1 MTWMLGWKRVME
13 EDILQDR
20 LIRSAEC
27 VRSQFTR
34 TEQTVDEVLLLQ
46 QAAPILEHWFYV
58 HRIHWV
64 VVPPVQPL
72 TLQSPNI
79 TRYQL
84 DITPCPYLK
93 MQQTT
98 H

>member
-1 MTWMLGWKRVME
+1 ME

-27 VRSQFTR
+27 VLALYKDSRL
-34 TEQTVDEVLLLQ
+34 EQAADEVLLMQ
-46 QAAPILEHWFYV
+46 QAAPSLEHWFYV

-64 VVPPVQPL
+64 AVPPVQPL
-72 TLQSPNI
+72 TLKSPNI

-84 DITPCPYLK
+84 AIILCPYLK

>member
-1 MTWMLGWKRVME
+1 ME

-27 VRSQFTR
+27 VLAVYEDSRV
-34 TEQTVDEVLLLQ
+34 EQAADEVLFLQ
-46 QAAPILEHWFYV
+46 QAAPRLEHWFYV

-64 VVPPVQPL
+64 AVPPVQPL
-72 TLQSPNI
+72 TVQSPNI
-79 TRYQL
+79 ARYQL
-84 DITPCPYLK
+84 GITLRCYVK